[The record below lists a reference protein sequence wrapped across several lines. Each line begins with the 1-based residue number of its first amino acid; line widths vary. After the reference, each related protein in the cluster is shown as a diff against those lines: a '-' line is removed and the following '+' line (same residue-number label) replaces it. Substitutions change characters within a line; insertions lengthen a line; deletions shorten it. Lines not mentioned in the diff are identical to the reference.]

1 MDELIV
7 IVITCWAGQFVLVN
21 LSKLDIG
28 LGFDHGLFSLFE
40 SIVNICPCRQ

>member
-7 IVITCWAGQFVLVN
+7 IVIMCWAGQFILVN
-21 LSKLDIG
+21 LSKLDNS
-28 LGFDHGLFSLFE
+28 LGFDQGLFSLFE